1 MYMCMWGCLDKYIRV
16 ATWPPKQKFLAPLLG
31 SYTWHVILKGCDVLL
46 YIYIYIR
53 NFINISINFPKDN
66 K

>member
-1 MYMCMWGCLDKYIRV
+1 MNIVLELVSICLLNRN
-16 ATWPPKQKFLAPLLG
+16 
-31 SYTWHVILKGCDVLL
+31 ILVPTYFDVPFQIVSGFHI

-53 NFINISINFPKDN
+53 NFINISENFPKDN